1 MQSLQ
6 LPYERINSYLW
17 LIEVTS
23 TASKLSADRC
33 AVLIWCKNSC
43 IKKNPYIYPVSS
55 WLWTWGIQPSILP
68 HKHHSHPL
76 DDRVLDHHG
85 TSTARHCP
93 DKANHSDTIFQW
105 SARNR
110 GRERE
115 KKKLLVSE
123 NTEKTPRLF
132 KSCMHQRIF
141 FQLFFLIIFYI
152 LSNKII
158 SINNFDIKK
167 TW

>member
-23 TASKLSADRC
+23 TASELSADRC

-76 DDRVLDHHG
+76 DDDDRVLDHHG

-105 SARNR
+105 SGRNR

-115 KKKLLVSE
+115 KKSYW
-123 NTEKTPRLF
+123 
-132 KSCMHQRIF
+132 CQRTRRKRQDYSNLACINVFSFNCF
-141 FQLFFLIIFYI
+141 FFI
-152 LSNKII
+152 
-158 SINNFDIKK
+158 
-167 TW
+167 